1 MKHRRELQNGCFVVD
16 QSDLELERQGTL
28 SWAQVIG
35 DQDQAH
41 SLSLFYLEARP
52 GTGPAV
58 LTGKSEAVLYLKKGT
73 CQVSIGGRLFET
85 TAGDGLYVRSGEHFR
100 FENPGDETAEWLV
113 SFCPLVQGL
122 HFAETEGAA
131 FDGRYPDRHVA
142 GKHGALHETE
152 GRSYKLLA
160 GPATGSEKVTQFI
173 GRIPPSKAPE
183 HFHLY
188 EEAICI
194 LSGSGHMWNG
204 EKSTEV
210 RPGSM
215 IFLPRKQPHNL
226 ECLSIEGM
234 ELMGV
239 FYPAG
244 SPAINYK
251 T

>member
-1 MKHRRELQNGCFVVD
+1 MKHRRELQAGCFVID
-16 QSDLELERQGTL
+16 QSDLDLERRGTL

-35 DQDQAH
+35 EADQACA
-41 SLSLFYLEARP
+41 LSLFYLESRP
-52 GTGPAV
+52 GISPAI
-58 LTGKSEAVLYLKKGT
+58 LTGKSEAVLYLQRGN
-73 CQVSIGGRLFET
+73 CQVSICGRSYET
-85 TAGDGLYVRSGEHFR
+85 TAGDGLYVRSGEYFK
-100 FENPGDETAEWLV
+100 FENSGDETAEWLV

-122 HFAETEGAA
+122 RFAETETAT
-131 FDGRYPDRHVA
+131 FDEQYPNRHVA
-142 GKHGALHETE
+142 GRQGTLHETE
-152 GRSYKLLA
+152 GRYYKLLA
-160 GPATGSEKVTQFI
+160 GPSVGSEKVTQFI

-194 LSGSGHMWNG
+194 LSGNGRMWNG

-215 IFLPRKQPHNL
+215 IFLPRKQAHNL
-226 ECLSIEGM
+226 ECLSAEGM